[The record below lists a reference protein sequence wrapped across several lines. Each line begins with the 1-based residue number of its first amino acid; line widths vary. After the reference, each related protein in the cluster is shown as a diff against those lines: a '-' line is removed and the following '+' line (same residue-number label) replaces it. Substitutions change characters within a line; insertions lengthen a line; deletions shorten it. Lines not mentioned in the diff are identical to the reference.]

1 MSTPKKSRKLILWER
16 SDFTVTRDAWRD
28 LKRKYG
34 GCCAY
39 CGRKTVLLQQ
49 DHIIPI
55 SKGGMHTIGNIAPAC
70 GPCNTRKGDKTPA
83 EAGKIIRKPEV
94 A

>member
-1 MSTPKKSRKLILWER
+1 MTDVRPKSRKLILWER

-55 SKGGMHTIGNIAPAC
+55 SKGGMHTITNIVPAC
-70 GPCNTRKGDKTPA
+70 GPCNSRKFNKTPE
-83 EAGKIIRKPEV
+83 EAGMVIRQV
-94 A
+94 AL